1 MSSWTVKHRQQCK
14 KEIAK
19 VEALV
24 IEGLS
29 QQQIADK
36 LMWPTHKVVNII
48 SRHTV
53 GVMRLRENAK

>member
-1 MSSWTVKHRQQCK
+1 MTNWTVPKRQQCK
-14 KEIAK
+14 KEIEK
-19 VEALV
+19 VKALV

-53 GVMRLRENAK
+53 GVRRLRANAK